1 MIESFLFQKAL
12 YFFIPCNRRRV
23 YVVLYDQTL
32 LMPVAHLLPLSLLLI
47 PVLWGLYGYFTTRKI
62 SQPVSNSPKTSALP
76 VIINSAVL
84 YALAFNLIFFI
95 QELFLALGK
104 KWLGLKAYLYHNN
117 HDWDGQ
123 HPMEGLAQGLGAAA
137 IFICAVICLFIAR
150 RIRLS
155 THWSQLFFLW
165 MAFQGFAQSLPQFM
179 TASSAPDT
187 DTGQAFSYLAID
199 SSVGLVICVACI
211 ILMLLTSIAFSQFL
225 LQLAPSVDNTNHPS
239 GRFGYLFR
247 IAIAAAIIGIIFI
260 IPFRIMPW
268 SRAAAPIFVTL
279 VSIPMVWA
287 HAWKIK
293 DVIPINSNVNKKIF
307 AWPIILLVILLLI
320 FQLILAKGVEM

>member
-1 MIESFLFQKAL
+1 LSHTAKPLFMQ
-12 YFFIPCNRRRV
+12 
-23 YVVLYDQTL
+23 
-32 LMPVAHLLPLSLLLI
+32 VAHLLPLTLLML
-47 PVLWGLYGYFTTRKI
+47 PFVWGLYGYITTRKLAK
-62 SQPVSNSPKTSALP
+62 PVTSSPNVSAAP
-76 VIINSAVL
+76 VVINSAVL
-84 YALAFNLIFFI
+84 YALAFNIIFFI

-117 HDWDGQ
+117 HNWEGQ
-123 HPMEGLAQGLGAAA
+123 HSMDQLAQGLGAAA

-155 THWSQLFFLW
+155 THWLQLFFLW

-187 DTGQAFSYLAID
+187 DTGQAFSYLAI
-199 SSVGLVICVACI
+199 SNSVGLAICVASI
-211 ILMLLTSIAFSQFL
+211 ILMLLTGIAFSQYL
-225 LQLAPSVDNTNHPS
+225 LQLAPAANNTDHPS
-239 GRFGYLFR
+239 GRFTYLFR
-247 IAIAAAIIGIIFI
+247 IAVAAAIIGIVFI

-279 VSIPMVWA
+279 LSVPMVWA

-293 DVIPINSNVNKKIF
+293 DVVPINSNVNKKIF
-307 AWPIILLVILLLI
+307 AWPIILLITLLLI